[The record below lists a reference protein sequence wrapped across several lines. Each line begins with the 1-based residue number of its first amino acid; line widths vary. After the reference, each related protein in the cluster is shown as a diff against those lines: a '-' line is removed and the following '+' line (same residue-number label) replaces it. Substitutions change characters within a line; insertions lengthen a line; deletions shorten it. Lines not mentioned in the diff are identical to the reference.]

1 MSNEENKEV
10 EKIRSRHTDKP
21 KKAKSFFEWI
31 FGER

>member
-1 MSNEENKEV
+1 MVEDKEK

-21 KKAKSFFEWI
+21 KKAKSILEWI